1 MFKLSSLVFWKSLIL
16 VKGGTEDFYIKVS
29 SRWWSKLIYFNISLV
44 VEMDFYFKTGFLI
57 AFEISVFIVLEITE
71 SWKIIFYIRGF

>member
-29 SRWWSKLIYFNISLV
+29 SRW
-44 VEMDFYFKTGFLI
+44 
-57 AFEISVFIVLEITE
+57 
-71 SWKIIFYIRGF
+71 